1 MYFCNFHK
9 ICYQQF
15 FFIYCKESTG
25 FESASQIKKNTAF
38 FASIKCEL
46 NPAYQRLL
54 QPHHNL
60 PLFQSNME
68 QMSHQVKEEV
78 EVKTD
83 IESIFFPAESD
94 YKEEDKQVK

>member
-1 MYFCNFHK
+1 M
-9 ICYQQF
+9 
-15 FFIYCKESTG
+15 
-25 FESASQIKKNTAF
+25 
-38 FASIKCEL
+38 
-46 NPAYQRLL
+46 L